1 MEKKVIVYALKS
13 QFDGRIYVGMTTN
26 LKRRIKEHN
35 SKQNKSTKAYCPWD
49 LIYSETCSDYEQARI
64 REKYWKSGMG
74 KTQLKPLI

>member
-1 MEKKVIVYALKS
+1 
-13 QFDGRIYVGMTTN
+13 MTTN